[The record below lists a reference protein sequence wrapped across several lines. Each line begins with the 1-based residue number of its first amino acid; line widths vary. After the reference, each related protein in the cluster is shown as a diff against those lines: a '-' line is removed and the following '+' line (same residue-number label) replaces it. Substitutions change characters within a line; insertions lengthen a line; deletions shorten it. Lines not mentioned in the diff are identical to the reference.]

1 MRLCD
6 AQGACLCV
14 KNDFN
19 SSVSFHPRRL
29 SAVLL
34 ALGLEGRAAC
44 VSAEVGTVPP
54 HFITLPSAQWSHET
68 AQLQKA
74 ENSKNKRQRSIIEL
88 NILWKYSSCLCLSV
102 SVFLSVLQIIHPI
115 CCIGAR
121 HFQLCG
127 EVHSSKTHLLECYI
141 ALTTYYPTNSVLFLH
156 ICSCIINCIYLLL
169 LCNRNPQ
176 LCQQLLDHI
185 NAQWYFE
192 LNGNILTLQIIST

>member
-6 AQGACLCV
+6 AQGACLRV

-19 SSVSFHPRRL
+19 SSVSFHLRRL

-44 VSAEVGTVPP
+44 ISAEVGTAPP

-88 NILWKYSSCLCLSV
+88 NILWKYSCLCLSV
-102 SVFLSVLQIIHPI
+102 SVFLSVVQIIHPI
-115 CCIGAR
+115 CFSSAR

-127 EVHSSKTHLLECYI
+127 GVRSSKTHLLECYI

-156 ICSCIINCIYLLL
+156 ICSCIINCICLLL
-169 LCNRNPQ
+169 LRNKSPLSSQ
-176 LCQQLLDHI
+176 LLLDHI
-185 NAQWYFE
+185 KTQWY
-192 LNGNILTLQIIST
+192 